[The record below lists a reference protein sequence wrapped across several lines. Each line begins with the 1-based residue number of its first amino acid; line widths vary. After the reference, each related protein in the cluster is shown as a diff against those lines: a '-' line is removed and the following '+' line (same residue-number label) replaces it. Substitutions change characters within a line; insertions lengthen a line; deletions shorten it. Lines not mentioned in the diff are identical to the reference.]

1 MGQSVSSMLNPQCG
15 NLTSFFSVAN
25 KQWCFFAYIFVNEQ
39 KKKTAVISLPIRFYE
54 YQIWSHEYSEGVN
67 TLAEFET
74 DLTCSWKNPPINGI
88 LIPKLFWS
96 TVRKKISSDREKNS
110 KIFEIIRT
118 ICSNSERSEQFL
130 VTECFFNLFLEVSQI

>member
-1 MGQSVSSMLNPQCG
+1 MQIYQIWLCFEQFKISSFLWATPPYVKESWVSRSQAC
-15 NLTSFFSVAN
+15 LTPNAATWRVFFSVAN

-74 DLTCSWKNPPINGI
+74 DLTCSWKKPQINGI
-88 LIPKLFWS
+88 LLPKLFWS
-96 TVRKKISSDREKNS
+96 TVRKK
-110 KIFEIIRT
+110 
-118 ICSNSERSEQFL
+118 
-130 VTECFFNLFLEVSQI
+130 LF